1 MEGRVKAGVND
12 QMRWETLLLIF
23 GMAIVTF
30 IPRFVPMAFLSRW
43 GIPEKV
49 KVGLEYIPVAI
60 LSAIVFPILF
70 FDEKETIGV
79 QPHLILSAIPVF
91 IFAWKTKSL
100 WGSILLGMLI
110 YWSLGFV
117 L

>member
-1 MEGRVKAGVND
+1 MKLERVG
-12 QMRWETLLLIF
+12 LIF

-43 GIPEKV
+43 AIPERV
-49 KVGLEYIPVAI
+49 KIGLDYIPVAI

-70 FDEKETIGV
+70 FDGEGTFAI
-79 QPHLILSAIPVF
+79 QPQFLLSAVPVF
-91 IFAWKTKSL
+91 AFAWKAKSL
-100 WGSILLGMLI
+100 WASVVLGMFV
-110 YWSLGFV
+110 YWGLGFV

>member
-1 MEGRVKAGVND
+1 MKQE
-12 QMRWETLLLIF
+12 MLWIIF

-43 GIPEKV
+43 VIPERLKR
-49 KVGLEYIPVAI
+49 GLEYIPVAI

-70 FDEKETIGV
+70 FNEGGKFGI
-79 QPHLILSAIPVF
+79 QPHFLLPGILVF
-91 IFAWKTKSL
+91 FFSWKIKSL
-100 WGSILLGMLI
+100 WISVIIGMLI
-110 YWSLGFV
+110 YWGLGFI

>member
-1 MEGRVKAGVND
+1 VGDKLRN
-12 QMRWETLLLIF
+12 ETLLLIF

-43 GIPEKV
+43 VIPERV
-49 KVGLEYIPVAI
+49 KRGLEFIPVAI

-70 FDEKETIGV
+70 FNGGGKFGIQPQFLLSGV
-79 QPHLILSAIPVF
+79 AVF
-91 IFAWKTKSL
+91 IFSWKVKSL
-100 WGSILLGMLI
+100 WISVIIGMLI
-110 YWSLGFV
+110 YWGLGFI